1 MIGIALIGNPFHCFI
16 DGVKLVICALCGVFQ
31 HEFRAGELLLG
42 LLCFW
47 IADVGATAMLLRGRP
62 SGEYRF
68 YAAEM
73 LLSVSAGAGGAA
85 LLLYFA
91 AVGCAAELLP
101 FARICAGEAL
111 LSLGAAI
118 GLQKSAK
125 KAAERKRK
133 SGKERTEFAAQTP
146 AAARQNGLP
155 GSFAKERK
163 GRRRFVSGYGGNPS
177 TFRGGD

>member
-1 MIGIALIGNPFHCFI
+1 MSMTLNNAGKHLLHEGSERIRLRRNLAIAAIGVGYLLFGLLCFFAGLRFAGGEIADLIALLSLGAVPSGC
-16 DGVKLVICALCGVFQ
+16 
-31 HEFRAGELLLG
+31 G

-47 IADVGATAMLLRGRP
+47 IADVGATATLLRSRP

-85 LLLYFA
+85 LLLYCA
-91 AVGCAAELLP
+91 AVSCAAELLP
-101 FARICAGEAL
+101 CARICAGGAL

-125 KAAERKRK
+125 KCRGEKAEKR
-133 SGKERTEFAAQTP
+133 
-146 AAARQNGLP
+146 
-155 GSFAKERK
+155 
-163 GRRRFVSGYGGNPS
+163 
-177 TFRGGD
+177 